1 MLNKPMCMNLKEIAK
16 IRTELFRDM
25 PNVMFKLKDIYKNK
39 EKIPLPN
46 ELFNNPNY
54 EISYIDYKFDKNKS
68 LEQVKKEIEDW
79 VFLDIKNKRYFL
91 GNFSY
96 SLTYDNNLILFSFL
110 TDAFNKKCI
119 DLTGIV
125 LCNSKMGKFSQN
137 ENIIIRFCIIKAN
150 PR

>member
-1 MLNKPMCMNLKEIAK
+1 MLNKPICMNLKEIAE

-68 LEQVKKEIEDW
+68 LEQVKKEIE
-79 VFLDIKNKRYFL
+79 
-91 GNFSY
+91 
-96 SLTYDNNLILFSFL
+96 
-110 TDAFNKKCI
+110 
-119 DLTGIV
+119 
-125 LCNSKMGKFSQN
+125 
-137 ENIIIRFCIIKAN
+137 
-150 PR
+150 